1 MAETD
6 SGGSAATTK
15 RNSRRLCR
23 KGRGGSRNFLFGEGG
38 GGGNFSS
45 ERDFELFLWQITSHK
60 DNHVF
65 LNQWTPVEVVAGKAV
80 LRAEVNRS

>member
-15 RNSRRLCR
+15 RNSRRLCW

-38 GGGNFSS
+38 GGATLVQKGILNFFCGKLPLTKTTTCFSIS
-45 ERDFELFLWQITSHK
+45 ERRSKLSREKLFCEQ
-60 DNHVF
+60 
-65 LNQWTPVEVVAGKAV
+65 
-80 LRAEVNRS
+80 R

>member
-15 RNSRRLCR
+15 RNSRRLCW

-38 GGGNFSS
+38 GATLVQKGILNFFGGKLPLTKTTTCFSIS
-45 ERDFELFLWQITSHK
+45 ERRSKLSREKLFCEQ
-60 DNHVF
+60 
-65 LNQWTPVEVVAGKAV
+65 
-80 LRAEVNRS
+80 R

>member
-15 RNSRRLCR
+15 RNSRRLCW
-23 KGRGGSRNFLFGEGG
+23 KGRGGSRNFLFGEG

-65 LNQWTPVEVVAGKAV
+65 LNQ
-80 LRAEVNRS
+80 